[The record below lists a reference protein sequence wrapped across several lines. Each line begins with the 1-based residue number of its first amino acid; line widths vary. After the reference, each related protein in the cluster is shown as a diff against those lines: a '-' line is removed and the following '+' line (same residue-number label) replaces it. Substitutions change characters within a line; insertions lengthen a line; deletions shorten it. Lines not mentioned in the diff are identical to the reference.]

1 MIPVTQGTL
10 IDKTG
15 LEWATG
21 SRRISAEGLARPHF
35 RTRKGFRR
43 LARSKAPTEYR
54 QANQTFQKANTIIKN
69 MQRPGPKHQNL
80 RIVLF
85 CSLL

>member
-54 QANQTFQKANTIIKN
+54 QANRLFRKQTLLSKT
-69 MQRPGPKHQNL
+69 
-80 RIVLF
+80 
-85 CSLL
+85 CSGQAQSIRT